1 MEADLAAAR
10 RAGGPPMRLRK
21 SPTQF
26 PRAPGKRTNGQMA
39 RRTTPSSSL
48 AIVNTVQ
55 FSTHS

>member
-1 MEADLAAAR
+1 MEATLQPRGRGQPAHA
-10 RAGGPPMRLRK
+10 LRK

-26 PRAPGKRTNGQMA
+26 PRAPGKGTNGKMA
-39 RRTTPSSSL
+39 RRTTPSSGL